1 MTKEAVF
8 DDLIDTYS
16 AYYNIKKED
25 VVSPFDAEA
34 YFANEAEK
42 YVLVKKAKIAD
53 VDSYE
58 HVFFAL
64 RDEIGLTELTDLDEK
79 AWEEGV
85 SRVKPS
91 ADHKNTDVVLVV
103 VCDKIADDVKANINS
118 FKHSKNYRFGLFG
131 YSNYFMVVIEAG
143 SETILTNRRGKIMKD
158 FVQQVFR
165 KD

>member
-53 VDSYE
+53 VE
-58 HVFFAL
+58 LQAFEELQIRTL
-64 RDEIGLTELTDLDEK
+64 RI
-79 AWEEGV
+79 
-85 SRVKPS
+85 
-91 ADHKNTDVVLVV
+91 
-103 VCDKIADDVKANINS
+103 
-118 FKHSKNYRFGLFG
+118 
-131 YSNYFMVVIEAG
+131 
-143 SETILTNRRGKIMKD
+143 
-158 FVQQVFR
+158 Q
-165 KD
+165 